1 MFSYCLPVFT
11 QTSTTI
17 NVHIVDENDNAPEFP
32 EEEYVTVLSEGPDT
46 VGATIATVTAI
57 DPDEGLNGTLRYAI
71 AQGNLIQTFRINSI
85 TVSCHI
91 ISNCKKNNNNNKS
104 SASLCVYDVRLCLGE
119 DYCSKRAG
127 LRDQQRTLRTGCHR
141 YRPVPKSC
149 SSLDIQHNSNHA
161 NKTHSFLHFLNKKI
175 TYCS

>member
-1 MFSYCLPVFT
+1 MFFFHVSLFLT

-17 NVHIVDENDNAPEFP
+17 YVHIVDENDNAPEFP

-85 TVSCHI
+85 TVRC
-91 ISNCKKNNNNNKS
+91 
-104 SASLCVYDVRLCLGE
+104 
-119 DYCSKRAG
+119 
-127 LRDQQRTLRTGCHR
+127 
-141 YRPVPKSC
+141 
-149 SSLDIQHNSNHA
+149 DICFTVVLQA
-161 NKTHSFLHFLNKKI
+161 KTTH
-175 TYCS
+175 